1 MADDDAAPTTQ
12 VTGADQPTPEGEPT
26 ETAEAEPTETAA
38 AEPDETSD
46 VADPN
51 PAGAAPTSH
60 VRVAL
65 IAGLV
70 LVLALSGLT
79 GWLAFRAHQSSE
91 LADQREVFLQVGKQG
106 AINLTTIDY
115 TRVDQDVQ
123 RILDSATGAFYDEFQ
138 RRAQP
143 FAEVVKQVKSKSVG
157 SVTEAG
163 IKDQTADGAKVILA
177 VTVDTAVEGQPP
189 QTPRAWRMLISVQQ
203 VGADAKVSS
212 VEFVA

>member
-1 MADDDAAPTTQ
+1 MADDDAAPTAE
-12 VTGADQPTPEGEPT
+12 VTGPDESTPVGEPT
-26 ETAEAEPTETAA
+26 ESAEAETAEATEAETA
-38 AEPDETSD
+38 EP
-46 VADPN
+46 VA
-51 PAGAAPTSH
+51 AAPTSH
-60 VRVAL
+60 VRLAL

-123 RILDSATGAFYDEFQ
+123 RILDSATGAFYDEFE
-138 RRAQP
+138 RRSQP

-163 IKDQTADGAKVILA
+163 IKDQTADGAKVLLA

-189 QTPRAWRMLISVQQ
+189 QTPRSWRMLISVQQ
-203 VGADAKVSS
+203 VGADAKVSN

>member
-1 MADDDAAPTTQ
+1 MADDDAAPTDE
-12 VTGADQPTPEGEPT
+12 VTGADHSTADGEPT
-26 ETAEAEPTETAA
+26 ETAEAET

-46 VADPN
+46 VADSGPI
-51 PAGAAPTSH
+51 GAASTSH
-60 VRVAL
+60 VRLAL

-123 RILDSATGAFYDEFQ
+123 RILDSATGAFYDDFQ

-163 IKDQTADGAKVILA
+163 IKDQTADGAKVVLA

-189 QTPRAWRMLISVQQ
+189 QTPRSWRMLISVQQ
-203 VGADAKVSS
+203 VGDDAKVSN

>member
-1 MADDDAAPTTQ
+1 MADDDAAPTAE
-12 VTGADQPTPEGEPT
+12 VTSADDATPAGEPT
-26 ETAEAEPTETAA
+26 AETAEATEIAEAAETADAPEPT
-38 AEPDETSD
+38 
-46 VADPN
+46 
-51 PAGAAPTSH
+51 GATPMSH
-60 VRVAL
+60 VRLAL
-65 IAGLV
+65 IVGLV

-115 TRVDQDVQ
+115 TRVDEDVK
-123 RILDSATGAFYDEFQ
+123 RILDSATGAFYDEFE
-138 RRAQP
+138 RRSQP

-163 IKDQTADGAKVILA
+163 IKDQTADGAKVLLA

-203 VGADAKVSS
+203 VGADAKVSN

>member
-1 MADDDAAPTTQ
+1 MADDDAAPTSE
-12 VTGADQPTPEGEPT
+12 VTGPGQSIPDGELT
-26 ETAEAEPTETAA
+26 ETAEAETAET
-38 AEPDETSD
+38 PD
-46 VADPN
+46 VADSKPV
-51 PAGAAPTSH
+51 GAAPTSH
-60 VRVAL
+60 LRLAL

-115 TRVDQDVQ
+115 TRVDEDVQ
-123 RILDSATGAFYDEFQ
+123 RILDSATGAFYDDFQ

-163 IKDQTADGAKVILA
+163 IKDQTADGAKVLLA

-189 QTPRAWRMLISVQQ
+189 QTPRSWRMLVSVQQ
-203 VGADAKVSS
+203 VGADAKVSN

>member
-1 MADDDAAPTTQ
+1 MADDDAAPTAE
-12 VTGADQPTPEGEPT
+12 VTGADHSPADGEPT
-26 ETAEAEPTETAA
+26 EPTEPTEATEPSDTADA
-38 AEPDETSD
+38 SVP
-46 VADPN
+46 V
-51 PAGAAPTSH
+51 GAAPTSH
-60 VRVAL
+60 LRLAL
-65 IAGLV
+65 IAGLA

-115 TRVDQDVQ
+115 TRVDEDVQ
-123 RILDSATGAFYDEFQ
+123 RILDSATGTFYDEFE
-138 RRAQP
+138 RRSQP

-163 IKDQTADGAKVILA
+163 IKDQTADGATVVLA

-189 QTPRAWRMLISVQQ
+189 QTPRSWRMLISVQQ
-203 VGADAKVSS
+203 VGDDAKVSK

>member
-1 MADDDAAPTTQ
+1 MADDDAAPTTE
-12 VTGADQPTPEGEPT
+12 VTGADRTTPDGEPT
-26 ETAEAEPTETAA
+26 EPETDTAETETETT
-38 AEPDETSD
+38 EP
-46 VADPN
+46 V
-51 PAGAAPTSH
+51 GAAPASH
-60 VRVAL
+60 VRLAL

-115 TRVDQDVQ
+115 TRVDEDVK
-123 RILDSATGAFYDEFQ
+123 RILDSATGAFYDEFE
-138 RRAQP
+138 RRSQP

-163 IKDQTADGAKVILA
+163 IKDQTADGAKVLLA

-203 VGADAKVSS
+203 VGPDAKVSN

>member
-1 MADDDAAPTTQ
+1 MADDDAAPTAE
-12 VTGADQPTPEGEPT
+12 VTGADQPTADGEPT
-26 ETAEAEPTETAA
+26 EAAEATEASDTATASEPA
-38 AEPDETSD
+38 P
-46 VADPN
+46 
-51 PAGAAPTSH
+51 AAPTSH
-60 VRVAL
+60 VQLAL

-70 LVLALSGLT
+70 LMLALSGLT

-115 TRVDQDVQ
+115 TRVDADVQ
-123 RILDSATGAFYDEFQ
+123 RILDSATGAFYDDFQ

-163 IKDQTADGAKVILA
+163 IKDQTADGAKVVLA

-189 QTPRAWRMLISVQQ
+189 QTPRSWRMLISVQQ
-203 VGADAKVSS
+203 VGADAKVSN

>member
-1 MADDDAAPTTQ
+1 MADDDAAPTTE
-12 VTGADQPTPEGEPT
+12 VTGADRTTPDGEPT
-26 ETAEAEPTETAA
+26 EPEADTAETEPAETAEP
-38 AEPDETSD
+38 
-46 VADPN
+46 V
-51 PAGAAPTSH
+51 GAAPTSH
-60 VRVAL
+60 VRLAL

-115 TRVDQDVQ
+115 TRVDEDVK
-123 RILDSATGAFYDEFQ
+123 RILDSATGAFYDEFE
-138 RRAQP
+138 RRSQP

-163 IKDQTADGAKVILA
+163 IKDQTADGATVVLA

-203 VGADAKVSS
+203 VGPDAKVSN